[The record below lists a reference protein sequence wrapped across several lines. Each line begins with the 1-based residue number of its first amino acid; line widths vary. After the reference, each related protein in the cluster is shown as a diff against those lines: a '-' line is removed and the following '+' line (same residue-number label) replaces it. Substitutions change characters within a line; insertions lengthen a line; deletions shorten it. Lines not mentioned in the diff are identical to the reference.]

1 MVGLAIIRLR
11 VFAGVLGVL
20 RPMVLGVLRA
30 VGLGCGVVLL
40 GVGGGVSLV
49 DGVGLVYWRWV
60 VGSLW
65 AVVWSMGVYGARRTG
80 FGVPVAFADTK
91 KSTHNSV
98 VSFVPPVVGSSW
110 GWGTIT
116 SFFLFLLLQNVLGQE
131 DSTNT

>member
-1 MVGLAIIRLR
+1 MVRLGIIRLW
-11 VFAGVLGVL
+11 VFPRVLGVL
-20 RPMVLGVLRA
+20 RPVMLGVLRA

-80 FGVPVAFADTK
+80 FGVPIAFADTK
-91 KSTHNSV
+91 KSTHNSIVPFESSV
-98 VSFVPPVVGSSW
+98 VRSR
-110 GWGTIT
+110 GWRTIT
-116 SFFLFLLLQNVLGQE
+116 PFFLFLLVQNMLGQE
-131 DSTNT
+131 DSANT